1 MKKIM
6 IIALICV
13 IAASCSTGPKPMYS
27 WYDYDDDTYAYL
39 KKGDKESLEDLIETY
54 EKIIATQKGTRK
66 TVPPGIYADYGFV
79 LIQAKKTEEGK
90 KMLMMESE
98 LYPESSVFVNSV
110 IRMIEK

>member
-1 MKKIM
+1 MKRIV
-6 IIALICV
+6 IIALVCV
-13 IAASCSTGPKPMYS
+13 IAASCSSGPKPMYS

-39 KKGDKESLEDLIETY
+39 KNGDKKALDELIKTY
-54 EKIIATQKGTRK
+54 EEIVAEQKGTRK
-66 TVPPGIYADYGFV
+66 MVPPGIYADYGFI